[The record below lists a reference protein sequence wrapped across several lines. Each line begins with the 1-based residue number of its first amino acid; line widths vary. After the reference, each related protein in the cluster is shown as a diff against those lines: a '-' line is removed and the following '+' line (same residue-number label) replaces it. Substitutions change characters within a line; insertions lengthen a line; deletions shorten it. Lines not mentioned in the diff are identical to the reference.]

1 MDGASGQVV
10 GEPSKVWSL
19 FVVGGL
25 IGGAVGEPVFVND
38 LGGTIGRGVTNAR
51 KSSGGQAP
59 G

>member
-1 MDGASGQVV
+1 
-10 GEPSKVWSL
+10 
-19 FVVGGL
+19 
-25 IGGAVGEPVFVND
+25 VGEPVFVND